1 MFLKSMQNMSGRE
14 KMKMQRLACLLSL
27 SCSKG
32 GLTIAFLLLGGQA
45 QQYFHSALCKQRCI
59 LLEL

>member
-1 MFLKSMQNMSGRE
+1 MFLKSMQDVSGRE
-14 KMKMQRLACLLSL
+14 KMKMQRLAYLLSL

-32 GLTIAFLLLGGQA
+32 GQTIAFPLLGGQA
-45 QQYFHSALCKQRCI
+45 QQHLHSTLRKQRCI